1 MVIATRGHR
10 LCNPAR
16 GRSIA
21 MNYQVVPGR
30 RTGDGWLVVVQKPDY
45 GMDVIRSFATWAEA
59 KAEATRLAEEPAGEV
74 GAPAQ

>member
-1 MVIATRGHR
+1 
-10 LCNPAR
+10 
-16 GRSIA
+16 

-59 KAEATRLAEEPAGEV
+59 KAEATRLADEA